1 MGIKLEV
8 YLCILEMLWICCMF
22 VQAWLPLLAQ
32 VLSVLK
38 VQTQGAISSPQV
50 GGSLASSGLQNNV
63 YDSFLCLS
71 YVA

>member
-1 MGIKLEV
+1 MHIRDAV
-8 YLCILEMLWICCMF
+8 D
-22 VQAWLPLLAQ
+22 LLHVWPGMAAFA

-38 VQTQGAISSPQV
+38 IQTQGAISSPQV